1 VALHNVLELLIAVAA
16 ILAPLVTG
24 AISARMRSDFAMFQL
39 QLLKELNGRYVFRR
53 EWDEL
58 VRRLDNIERRIE

>member
-1 VALHNVLELLIAVAA
+1 MTLHSILELLIAVAA

-39 QLLKELNGRYVFRR
+39 QLLRELNGRYVFRR

>member
-1 VALHNVLELLIAVAA
+1 MALHNVLELLIAVAA

>member
-1 VALHNVLELLIAVAA
+1 
-16 ILAPLVTG
+16 
-24 AISARMRSDFAMFQL
+24 
-39 QLLKELNGRYVFRR
+39 LKELNGRYVFRR